1 MSPIF
6 LWYLGEFVKVLGTA
20 VAIFAG
26 IVAAWEA
33 IEEWRRAT
41 LQRADELKQREL
53 ELAQQKQEFRQK
65 QAIFAREI
73 IKDIFDDKR
82 ARNALTM
89 LDFWE
94 DEYEDINGARYEV
107 KRPEL
112 KSALCDSQS
121 GDEDKAIFIKRC
133 FESLYGHLEQ
143 VENLLEVGVL
153 NVADIETAFRYYMQK
168 ALRSDIR
175 HLEFFDA
182 FDYPK
187 AKRFVMRFAKSETR

>member
-1 MSPIF
+1 MSAIF

-26 IVAAWEA
+26 IVAAWKA
-33 IEEWRRAT
+33 IAEWKRAT

-53 ELAQQKQEFRQK
+53 ELHQQKQEFRQK
-65 QAIFAREI
+65 QALFAREI

-89 LDFWE
+89 LDFRE

-107 KRPEL
+107 ERPEL
-112 KSALCDSQS
+112 KPALCDSKS
-121 GDEDKAIFIKRC
+121 EDEDKAIFIKRC
-133 FESLYGHLEQ
+133 FESLYDHLEQ

-153 NVADIETAFRYYMQK
+153 NVEDIAPAFRYYMQK
-168 ALRSDIR
+168 ALHGDIQ

-187 AKRFVMRFAKSETR
+187 AKRFAMRFAKS

>member
-1 MSPIF
+1 MSAIF

-26 IVAAWEA
+26 IVAAWKA
-33 IEEWRRAT
+33 IAEWKRAT

-53 ELAQQKQEFRQK
+53 ELHQQKQEFRQK
-65 QAIFAREI
+65 QALFAREI

-89 LDFWE
+89 LDFRE
-94 DEYEDINGARYEV
+94 DEYEDINGARYDV
-107 KRPEL
+107 GRPEL
-112 KSALCDSQS
+112 KPALCDSKS
-121 GDEDKAIFIKRC
+121 EDEDKAIFIKRC
-133 FESLYGHLEQ
+133 FESLYDHLEQ

-153 NVADIETAFRYYMQK
+153 NVEDIAPAFRYYMQK
-168 ALRSDIR
+168 ALHGDIQ

-187 AKRFVMRFAKSETR
+187 AKRFAMRFAKS

>member
-6 LWYLGEFVKVLGTA
+6 LWCLGEFVKVFGTA

-26 IVAAWEA
+26 IVAAWKA
-33 IEEWRRAT
+33 IEEWKRAT

-94 DEYEDINGARYEV
+94 DEYEDINGARYDV

-112 KSALCDSQS
+112 KSALCDSES
-121 GDEDKAIFIKRC
+121 EDEDKAIFIKRC
-133 FESLYGHLEQ
+133 LESLYGHLEQ

-168 ALRSDIR
+168 ALLGDIR
-175 HLEFFDA
+175 HLESFDA

-187 AKRFVMRFAKSETR
+187 AKRFAMRFAKS